1 MIFVAR
7 HGMFVGQ
14 ETPMNGHEQ
23 KADCSFIAQKVN
35 PSYLPATRRFPQR
48 SDKQRK
54 NRMKKIAFTA
64 LAAMGAIA
72 LPAAAQA
79 QDAKPEV
86 TIGAQVGLHDLG
98 VEVDSA
104 AIDDAIDD
112 SGEIYGVFAA
122 VDFPIGE
129 TLFAGIEGNA
139 NLGSGPIDAEY
150 GVSGRFGLKTQGG
163 SKIYARG
170 GYQWVD
176 IDVGG
181 LVDVPGFDED
191 SFTGD
196 TTVGD
201 YLVGVGVEFPISSVV
216 LRANVDTIAFDSL
229 RGTVGVGFK
238 F

>member
-1 MIFVAR
+1 
-7 HGMFVGQ
+7 
-14 ETPMNGHEQ
+14 
-23 KADCSFIAQKVN
+23 
-35 PSYLPATRRFPQR
+35 
-48 SDKQRK
+48 
-54 NRMKKIAFTA
+54 MKKIAITTIVA
-64 LAAMGAIA
+64 LGAIA
-72 LPAAAQA
+72 LPTAAQA
-79 QDAKPEV
+79 QDTAKPEV

-98 VEVDSA
+98 VEVNSA
-104 AIDDAIDD
+104 GIDDAIDD
-112 SGEIYGVFAA
+112 SGEFYGVFGA
-122 VDFPIGE
+122 VDFPIGNS
-129 TLFAGIEGNA
+129 LFAGVEGNA

-181 LVDVPGFDED
+181 LVDVPGFAED

-201 YLVGVGVEFPISSVV
+201 YLVGAGVEVPVSKVV
-216 LRANVDTIAFDSL
+216 LRANIDTIAFDSL
-229 RGTVGVGFK
+229 RGSVGIGLK